1 MQHTHLFMPLALIS
15 AMAAVQ
21 QVYAAD
27 EFIVRDIKID
37 GLVRL
42 TPTNVYGMLPVNAGD
57 RVNDTTIANAIRAL
71 YATGL
76 FDDIKAS
83 QEADVLIF
91 TVVERPLISKVEFK
105 GNKLIPKEALEEG
118 LKKMGIAEGEVLKKS
133 ALQTIETELE
143 QQYMQQGRYDADVK
157 VITTAKPNNRVDL
170 TVDFVEGKAAKVV
183 DINIIGNT
191 VFQESEIKQAFAV
204 KESGWSSIVTRNDRY
219 AREKMAASLEAL
231 RALYL
236 NKGYINF
243 NITNSNL
250 NLSEDKKNIFV
261 EVAVEEGE
269 QFKFGET
276 KFLGDALYKPE
287 ELKALKI
294 YKDGET
300 YSQEKVNAVKQLL
313 LRKYGNA
320 GYYYAEVN
328 MVPEINKETKLV
340 DLNYYINPGQQVT
353 VRRINFMGNTKTADE
368 VLRREMRQMEGA
380 LASNEKIDL
389 SKVRLERTGFFKT
402 VDIKPARIPN
412 VSDQVDLN
420 INVEEQHS
428 GTSTLAVGFSQ
439 SGGVTFQAG
448 LSQTNFLGTGNS
460 VAIDLSRSETQDYY
474 NLSVTDPYFTI
485 DGVRRGYNMYYRKTK
500 LDDNYNVNNYVT
512 DSLGGGITFGY
523 PIDENQS
530 ISAGLNIDQT
540 DVTTGPYVSTYV
552 RDYLL
557 ANGGK
562 AKGQGKYCST
572 DKLMSQREIEK
583 ARDGVNY
590 VEPNP
595 IPAGYDDALCV
606 NTANANADVGFTPFD
621 NQFGGDFLTY
631 NLNLGWSF
639 NTLNRPVFPTNGMSH
654 RVNAEIALPGSDV
667 EYQKLTYD
675 AQAFLPLPYD
685 FVLRGYGKLGYGN
698 DLPFYKNFY
707 AGGFGSVRGY
717 DNSTLGPK
725 YPAVTNNESRNI
737 DYNPE
742 EVGGNA
748 LIQFGA
754 ELALPLP
761 FKGDWTRQVRPVLF
775 AEGAQVFDTQCSIP
789 SGKLYLAGTPT
800 DPGVD
805 AKKYCEDNFGFD
817 AENMRYSVGVGFTWI
832 TMIGPLSLSYAYPL
846 NDKPGD
852 QTKNI
857 QFEIGRTF

>member
-1 MQHTHLFMPLALIS
+1 MTLCVCKRIWIYNLLEKTGMRHTHFLMPLALVS

-21 QVYAAD
+21 QAYAAD
-27 EFIVRDIKID
+27 DFVVRDIRVN

-42 TPTNVYGMLPVNAGD
+42 TPANVYTMLPINSGD
-57 RVNDTTIANAIRAL
+57 RVNEPMIAEAIRTL

-83 QEADVLIF
+83 KENDTLVFNVI
-91 TVVERPLISKVEFK
+91 ERPIISKLEFK
-105 GNKLIPKEALEEG
+105 GNKLIPKEALEQG
-118 LKKMGIAEGEVLKKS
+118 LKKMGIAEGEVFKKS

-143 QQYMQQGRYDADVK
+143 QQYTQQGRYDADVT
-157 VITTAKPNNRVDL
+157 VDTVARPNNRVEL
-170 TVDFVEGKAAKVV
+170 KINFNEGTPAKVF
-183 DINIIGNT
+183 DINVIGNT
-191 VFQESEIKQAFAV
+191 VFKDSEIKQAFAV
-204 KESGWSSIVTRNDRY
+204 KESGWASVFTRNDRY

-231 RALYL
+231 RAMYL

-243 NITNSNL
+243 NINNSQL
-250 NLSEDKKNIFV
+250 NISEDKKHIFI
-261 EVAVEEGE
+261 EVAVDEGS
-269 QFKFGET
+269 QFKFGQT

-287 ELKALKI
+287 ELQALKI
-294 YKDGET
+294 YKDGDT

-320 GYYYAEVN
+320 GYYFADVN
-328 MVPEINKETKLV
+328 IVPQINNETGVV
-340 DLNYYINPGQQVT
+340 DLNYYVNPGQQVT
-353 VRRINFMGNTKTADE
+353 VRRINFTGNSKTSDE

-412 VSDQVDLN
+412 SPDQVDLN
-420 INVEEQHS
+420 VNVEEQHS
-428 GTSTLAVGFSQ
+428 GTTTLAVGYSQ
-439 SGGVTFQAG
+439 SGGITFQAG
-448 LSQTNFLGTGNS
+448 LSQTNFMGTGNR

-485 DGVRRGYNMYYRKTK
+485 DGVSRGYNVYYRKTK
-500 LDDNYNVNNYVT
+500 LNDDYNVNNYVT
-512 DSLGGGITFGY
+512 DSFGGSLSFGY

-530 ISAGLNIDQT
+530 LSASVGVDNT
-540 DVTTGPYVSTYV
+540 KVTTGPYVSTYV

-562 AKGQGKYCST
+562 ATSKGTYCPT
-572 DKLMSQREIEK
+572 DANGNSQYDTEK
-583 ARDGVNY
+583 GECKVP
-590 VEPNP
+590 EET
-595 IPAGYDDALCV
+595 YD
-606 NTANANADVGFTPFD
+606 NAFEGEFF
-621 NQFGGDFLTY
+621 TY
-631 NLNLGWSF
+631 NLNLGWSY
-639 NTLNRPVFPTNGMSH
+639 NTLNRPIFPTSGMSH
-654 RVNAEIALPGSDV
+654 RVGLEIGLPGSDV
-667 EYQKLTYD
+667 DYQKVTYD
-675 AQAFLPLPYD
+675 TQAFFPIGSTG

-707 AGGFGSVRGY
+707 AGGYGSVRGY

-725 YPAVTNNESRNI
+725 YPSVNLQETKQNDSS
-737 DYNPE
+737 PE

-748 LIQFGA
+748 LVQFGT
-754 ELALPLP
+754 ELVLPMP

-775 AEGAQVFDTQCSIP
+775 AEGGQVFDTKCNIDNSVYGNKGMKINGQTI
-789 SGKLYLAGTPT
+789 T
-800 DPGVD
+800 DVR
-805 AKKYCEDNFGFD
+805 KYCEDNYGFD
-817 AENMRYSVGVGFTWI
+817 LGNLRYSVGVGVTWI
-832 TMIGPLSLSYAYPL
+832 TMIGPLSLSYAFPL

-852 QTKNI
+852 ETKEI

>member
-1 MQHTHLFMPLALIS
+1 MQHTHLFMPLALVS

-42 TPTNVYGMLPVNAGD
+42 TPANVYTMLPVHSGD
-57 RVNDTTIANAIRAL
+57 RVDDQAISNSIRAL
-71 YATGL
+71 YASGM

-83 QEADVLIF
+83 KQGDTLVF
-91 TVVERPLISKVEFK
+91 TVVERPLISKIELK

-118 LKKMGIAEGEVLKKS
+118 LKKMGLAEGEVLKKS
-133 ALQTIETELE
+133 TLQTVESELE
-143 QQYMQQGRYDADVK
+143 QQYVQQGRYDADVK
-157 VITTAKPNNRVDL
+157 VTTTAKPNNRVDL
-170 TVDFVEGKAAKVV
+170 LLEFNEGKAAKVV
-183 DINIIGNT
+183 DINVIGNT
-191 VFQESEIKQAFAV
+191 VFSDSDIQQAFAV
-204 KESGWSSIVTRNDRY
+204 KESSWSSIVSRNDRY

-236 NKGYINF
+236 NAGYINF
-243 NITNSNL
+243 DITNSSL
-250 NLSEDKKNIFV
+250 NLSEDKKRIFI
-261 EVAVEEGE
+261 EVSVNEGE

-287 ELKALKI
+287 ELKAMQI
-294 YKDGET
+294 YKDGAT

-328 MVPEINKETKLV
+328 VVPQINNETRVV

-353 VRRINFMGNTKTADE
+353 VRRINFTGNTKTSDE

-389 SKVRLERTGFFKT
+389 SKVRLERTGYFKT
-402 VDIKPARIPN
+402 VDIKPTRIPN
-412 VSDQVDLN
+412 MPDQVDLN
-420 INVEEQHS
+420 VNVEEQHS
-428 GTSTLAVGFSQ
+428 GTSTLAVGYSQ

-448 LSQTNFLGTGNS
+448 LSQTNFMGTGNS

-500 LDDNYNVNNYVT
+500 LDSDYNVNNYVT
-512 DSLGGGITFGY
+512 DSLGGGINFGY

-530 ISAGLNIDQT
+530 ISAGLNIDST
-540 DVTTGPYVSTYV
+540 EVTTGPYVSTYV
-552 RDYLL
+552 RDYLM
-557 ANGGK
+557 AHGGK
-562 AKGQGKYCST
+562 VK
-572 DKLMSQREIEK
+572 
-583 ARDGVNY
+583 
-590 VEPNP
+590 
-595 IPAGYDDALCV
+595 
-606 NTANANADVGFTPFD
+606 NTATYCLVDLTEDNDYTCPDESVSDPYNSEFT
-621 NQFGGDFLTY
+621 GDFLTY
-631 NLNLGWSF
+631 NLTLGWSY
-639 NTLNRPVFPTNGMSH
+639 NTLNRPQFPTSGQSH

-667 EYQKLTYD
+667 EYQKITYD
-675 AQAFLPLPYD
+675 AQAFLPLGKD

-707 AGGFGSVRGY
+707 AGGYGSVRGY

-725 YPAVTNNESRNI
+725 YDGVYYTETGQTDPS
-737 DYNPE
+737 PE

-748 LIQFGA
+748 LVQFGT

-775 AEGAQVFDTQCSIP
+775 AEGAQVFDTQCDVF
-789 SGKLYLAGTPT
+789 TT
-800 DPGVD
+800 DA
-805 AKKYCEDNFGFD
+805 AKQTCKDEYGFD
-817 AENMRYSVGVGFTWI
+817 LGNMRYSVGVGFTWI
-832 TMIGPLSLSYAYPL
+832 TMIGPLSLSYAFPL

-852 QTKNI
+852 ETKEI

>member
-1 MQHTHLFMPLALIS
+1 MQHTHLFMPLALVS
-15 AMAAVQ
+15 AMAATQ

-27 EFIVRDIKID
+27 EFIARDIKID

-42 TPTNVYGMLPVNAGD
+42 TPANVYGMIPVNSGD
-57 RVNDTTIANAIRAL
+57 RVNEAVLANAIRSL

-76 FDDIKAS
+76 FDDIQAS
-83 QEADVLIF
+83 READTLVF
-91 TVVERPLISKVEFK
+91 KVVERPIISKVEFK
-105 GNKLIPKEALEEG
+105 GNKLIPKEALEDG
-118 LKKMGIAEGEVLKKS
+118 LKKMGVAEGEVLKKS
-133 ALQTIETELE
+133 ALQTLESELE
-143 QQYMQQGRYDADVK
+143 QQYMQQGRYDADVR
-157 VITTAKPNNRVDL
+157 VITTARPNNRVDL
-170 TVDFVEGKAAKVV
+170 TVEFVEGKAAKVV

-191 VFQESEIKQAFAV
+191 VFKESDIKQAFAV
-204 KESGWSSIVTRNDRY
+204 KESSWSSIVTRNDRY

-243 NITNSNL
+243 NITNSSL
-250 NLSEDKKNIFV
+250 NLSEDKKHIFV
-261 EVAVEEGE
+261 EVSVDEGE
-269 QFKFGET
+269 QFKFGES

-287 ELKALKI
+287 ELTALKI

-328 MVPEINKETKLV
+328 IVPQIDKETKLV

-353 VRRINFMGNTKTADE
+353 VRRINFAGNSKTADE

-402 VDIKPARIPN
+402 VDVKPVRIPN
-412 VSDQVDLN
+412 VPDQIDLN
-420 INVEEQHS
+420 VNVEEQHS

-448 LSQTNFLGTGNS
+448 LSQTNFLGTGNAVS
-460 VAIDLSRSETQDYY
+460 IDLSRSQTQDYY

-500 LDDNYNVNNYVT
+500 LDDNYNVNKYVT
-512 DSLGGGITFGY
+512 DSFGGGINFGY

-540 DVTTGPYVSTYV
+540 EVTTGNRVSTYI

-557 ANGGK
+557 ENGGK
-562 AKGQGKYCST
+562 EIGSSNYCIDNNDPCGT
-572 DKLMSQREIEK
+572 KLK
-583 ARDGVNY
+583 ADR
-590 VEPNP
+590 
-595 IPAGYDDALCV
+595 
-606 NTANANADVGFTPFD
+606 FS
-621 NQFGGDFLTY
+621 GDYLTY
-631 NLNLGWSF
+631 NLNLGWSY
-639 NTLNRPVFPTNGMSH
+639 NTLNRPIFPTNGMSH

-667 EYQKLTYD
+667 EFQKVTYD
-675 AQAFLPLPYD
+675 AQAYFPLGHD
-685 FVLRGYGKLGYGN
+685 FVLRGYSKLGFGN

-707 AGGFGSVRGY
+707 AGGYGSVRGY

-725 YPAVTNNESRNI
+725 YDSVYAEHNSLENF
-737 DYNPE
+737 DLE

-748 LIQFGA
+748 LVRFGT
-754 ELALPLP
+754 ELALPVP
-761 FKGDWTRQVRPVLF
+761 FKGDWTRQVRPVVF
-775 AEGAQVFDTQCSIP
+775 AEGAQVFDTQCDVS
-789 SGKLYLAGTPT
+789 SSADLR
-800 DPGVD
+800 
-805 AKKYCEDNFGFD
+805 KYCKDNYGFD
-817 AENMRYSVGVGFTWI
+817 FGEMRYSVGVGFTWI

-846 NDKPGD
+846 NDKQGD
-852 QTKNI
+852 ETKNI

>member
-15 AMAAVQ
+15 AMATVQ
-21 QVYAAD
+21 QVYAAED
-27 EFIVRDIKID
+27 YIVRDIKVD

-42 TPTNVYGMLPVNAGD
+42 TPANVYGMIPLNSGD
-57 RVNDTTIANAIRAL
+57 RVSDAALANAIRSL

-76 FDDIKAS
+76 FDDIKTEK
-83 QEADVLIF
+83 QGDTLVF
-91 TVVERPLISKVEFK
+91 KVVERPLISKVEFK

-118 LKKMGIAEGEVLKKS
+118 LKKMGITEGEVLKKS
-133 ALQTIETELE
+133 ALQTVESELE

-157 VITTAKPNNRVDL
+157 VVTTAKPNNRVDL
-170 TVDFVEGKAAKVV
+170 TIEFVEGKAAKVV

-191 VFQESEIKQAFAV
+191 VFKESEIELAFAV
-204 KESGWSSIVTRNDRY
+204 KESGWTSIISRNDRY
-219 AREKMAASLEAL
+219 AREKMAASLESL

-243 NITNSNL
+243 NINHSSL

-261 EVAVEEGE
+261 EVSVDEGE

-276 KFLGDALYKPE
+276 KFLGDALYTPA
-287 ELKALKI
+287 ELKALQI
-294 YKDGET
+294 YKDGDI

-328 MVPEINKETKLV
+328 VVPQIDKETHLV
-340 DLNYYINPGQQVT
+340 DLNYYVNPGQQVT
-353 VRRINFMGNTKTADE
+353 VRRINFTGNTKTADE

-402 VDIKPARIPN
+402 VDIKPARVPN
-412 VSDQVDLN
+412 TADQVDLN

-460 VAIDLSRSETQDYY
+460 VSIDLSRSETQDYY

-500 LDDNYNVNNYVT
+500 LDEDYNVNNYVT
-512 DSLGGGITFGY
+512 DSFGGGINFGY

-530 ISAGLNIDQT
+530 VSAGLNIDQT
-540 DVTTGPYVSTYV
+540 EVTTGNGVSTYV

-557 ANGGK
+557 ANDGK
-562 AKGQGKYCST
+562 EIGKSEYCI
-572 DKLMSQREIEK
+572 D
-583 ARDGVNY
+583 
-590 VEPNP
+590 
-595 IPAGYDDALCV
+595 
-606 NTANANADVGFTPFD
+606 TADPCTKQSKPDRFS
-621 NQFGGDFLTY
+621 GDYLTY
-631 NLNLGWSF
+631 NLNLGWSY
-639 NTLNRPVFPTNGMSH
+639 NTLNRPVFPTSGMSH
-654 RVNAEIALPGSDV
+654 RVNGEIALPGSDV
-667 EYQKLTYD
+667 EYQKITYD
-675 AQAFLPLPYD
+675 AQAFQPLGKG

-725 YPAVTNNESRNI
+725 YPGVTYSESRSK
-737 DYNPE
+737 DYDFE

-748 LIQFGA
+748 LIQFGT

-761 FKGDWTRQVRPVLF
+761 FKGDWTRQVRPVIF
-775 AEGAQVFDTQCSIP
+775 AEGAQVFDTQCDVP
-789 SGKLYLAGTPT
+789 SGQLYMTGSKT
-800 DPGVD
+800 DAGVD
-805 AKKYCEDNFGFD
+805 AKQYCKDNFGFELD
-817 AENMRYSVGVGFTWI
+817 NMRYSVGVGFTWI

-846 NDKPGD
+846 NDKDGD
-852 QTKNI
+852 ETKNI

>member
-1 MQHTHLFMPLALIS
+1 MRHTHFLMPLALVS

-21 QVYAAD
+21 QAYAAD
-27 EFIVRDIKID
+27 DFVVRDIRIY

-42 TPTNVYGMLPVNAGD
+42 TPANVSTMLPINSGD
-57 RVNDTTIANAIRAL
+57 RVNEPMIAEAIRTL

-83 QEADVLIF
+83 RDNDTLVF
-91 TVVERPLISKVEFK
+91 NVVERPIISKLEFK
-105 GNKLIPKEALEEG
+105 GNKLIPKEALEQG
-118 LKKMGIAEGEVLKKS
+118 LKKMGIAEGEVFKKS

-143 QQYMQQGRYDADVK
+143 QQYTQQGRYDADVT
-157 VITTAKPNNRVDL
+157 VDTIARPNNRVEL
-170 TVDFVEGKAAKVV
+170 KLNFNEGTAAKVFN
-183 DINIIGNT
+183 INIIGNT
-191 VFQESEIKQAFAV
+191 VFKDSEIKQAFAV
-204 KESGWSSIVTRNDRY
+204 KESGWASVVTRNDRY

-231 RALYL
+231 RAMYL

-243 NITNSNL
+243 HINNSQLNI
-250 NLSEDKKNIFV
+250 SEDKKNIFI
-261 EVAVEEGE
+261 EVAVEEGS
-269 QFKFGET
+269 QFKFGQT

-287 ELKALKI
+287 ELQALKI
-294 YKDGET
+294 YKDGDT

-320 GYYYAEVN
+320 GYYFADVN
-328 MVPEINKETKLV
+328 VVPQINNETGVV
-340 DLNYYINPGQQVT
+340 DLNYYVNPGQQVT
-353 VRRINFMGNTKTADE
+353 VRRINFTGNSKTADE

-412 VSDQVDLN
+412 SPDQVDLN
-420 INVEEQHS
+420 VNVEEQHS
-428 GTSTLAVGFSQ
+428 GTTTLAVGYSQ
-439 SGGVTFQAG
+439 SGGITFQAG
-448 LSQTNFLGTGNS
+448 LSQTNFMGTGNRVS
-460 VAIDLSRSETQDYY
+460 IDLSRSETQDYY

-485 DGVRRGYNMYYRKTK
+485 DGVSRGYNVYYRKTK
-500 LDDNYNVNNYVT
+500 LNDDYNVNNYVT
-512 DSLGGGITFGY
+512 DSFGGSLSFGY

-530 ISAGLNIDQT
+530 LSASLGVDNT
-540 DVTTGPYVSTYV
+540 KVTTGPYVSTYV

-562 AKGQGKYCST
+562 PTGKST
-572 DKLMSQREIEK
+572 WCPSGKNETDPSTQK
-583 ARDGVNY
+583 
-590 VEPNP
+590 P
-595 IPAGYDDALCV
+595 IPDTCEG
-606 NTANANADVGFTPFD
+606 GFEEYNSAFESE
-621 NQFGGDFLTY
+621 FFTY
-631 NLNLGWSF
+631 NLNLGWSY
-639 NTLNRPVFPTNGMSH
+639 NTLNRPIFPTSGMSH
-654 RVNAEIALPGSDV
+654 RVGLEIGLPGSDV
-667 EYQKLTYD
+667 DYQKLTYD
-675 AQAFLPLPYD
+675 TQAFLPIGKSG

-707 AGGFGSVRGY
+707 AGGYGSVRGY

-725 YPAVTNNESRNI
+725 YASVNLQETRQNDSS
-737 DYNPE
+737 PE

-748 LIQFGA
+748 LVQFGT

-775 AEGAQVFDTQCSIP
+775 AEGGQVFDTKCDINNTA
-789 SGKLYLAGTPT
+789 YGTKGMKINGQQI
-800 DPGVD
+800 DDVR
-805 AKKYCEDNFGFD
+805 KYCEDNYGFD
-817 AENMRYSVGVGFTWI
+817 LGNMRYSVGVGFTWI
-832 TMIGPLSLSYAYPL
+832 TMIGPLSLSYAFPL

-852 QTKNI
+852 ETKEI

>member
-1 MQHTHLFMPLALIS
+1 MRHTHFLMPLALVS

-21 QVYAAD
+21 QAYAAD
-27 EFIVRDIKID
+27 DFVVRDIRVN

-42 TPTNVYGMLPVNAGD
+42 TPANVYTMLPINSGD
-57 RVNDTTIANAIRAL
+57 RVNEPMIAEAIRTL

-83 QEADVLIF
+83 KENDTLVFNVI
-91 TVVERPLISKVEFK
+91 ERPIISKLEFK
-105 GNKLIPKEALEEG
+105 GNKLIPKEALEQG
-118 LKKMGIAEGEVLKKS
+118 LKKMGIAEGEVFKKS

-143 QQYMQQGRYDADVK
+143 QQYTQQGRYDADVT
-157 VITTAKPNNRVDL
+157 VVTVARPNNRVEL
-170 TVDFVEGKAAKVV
+170 KINFNEGTPAKVF

-191 VFQESEIKQAFAV
+191 VFKDSEIKQAFAV
-204 KESGWSSIVTRNDRY
+204 KESGWASVVTRNDRY

-231 RALYL
+231 RAMYL

-243 NITNSNL
+243 NINNSQL
-250 NLSEDKKNIFV
+250 NISEDKKHIFI
-261 EVAVEEGE
+261 EVAVDEGS
-269 QFKFGET
+269 QFKFGQT

-287 ELKALKI
+287 ELQALKI
-294 YKDGET
+294 YKDGDT

-320 GYYYAEVN
+320 GYYFADVN
-328 MVPEINKETKLV
+328 IVPQINNETGVV
-340 DLNYYINPGQQVT
+340 DLNYYVNPGQQVT
-353 VRRINFMGNTKTADE
+353 VRRINFTGNSKTSDE

-412 VSDQVDLN
+412 SPDQVDLN
-420 INVEEQHS
+420 VNVEEQHS
-428 GTSTLAVGFSQ
+428 GTTTLAVGYSQ
-439 SGGVTFQAG
+439 SGGITFQAG
-448 LSQTNFLGTGNS
+448 LSQTNFMGTGNR

-485 DGVRRGYNMYYRKTK
+485 DGVSRGYNVYYRKTK
-500 LDDNYNVNNYVT
+500 LNDDYNVNNYVT
-512 DSLGGGITFGY
+512 DSFGGSLSFGY

-530 ISAGLNIDQT
+530 LSASVGVDNT
-540 DVTTGPYVSTYV
+540 KVTTGPYVSTYV

-562 AKGQGKYCST
+562 ATSKGTYCPT
-572 DKLMSQREIEK
+572 DANGNSQYDTEK
-583 ARDGVNY
+583 GECKVP
-590 VEPNP
+590 EET
-595 IPAGYDDALCV
+595 YD
-606 NTANANADVGFTPFD
+606 NAFEGEFF
-621 NQFGGDFLTY
+621 TY
-631 NLNLGWSF
+631 NLNLGWSY
-639 NTLNRPVFPTNGMSH
+639 NTLNRPIFPTSGMSH
-654 RVNAEIALPGSDV
+654 RVGLEIGLPGSDV
-667 EYQKLTYD
+667 DYQKVTYD
-675 AQAFLPLPYD
+675 TQAFFPIGSTG

-707 AGGFGSVRGY
+707 AGGYGSVRGY

-725 YPAVTNNESRNI
+725 YPSVNLQETKQNDSS
-737 DYNPE
+737 PE

-748 LIQFGA
+748 LVQFGT
-754 ELALPLP
+754 ELVLPMP

-775 AEGAQVFDTQCSIP
+775 AEGGQVFDTKCNIDNSVYGNKGMKINGQTI
-789 SGKLYLAGTPT
+789 T
-800 DPGVD
+800 DVR
-805 AKKYCEDNFGFD
+805 KYCEDNYGFD
-817 AENMRYSVGVGFTWI
+817 LGNLRYSVGVGVTWI
-832 TMIGPLSLSYAYPL
+832 TMIGPLSLSYAFPL

-852 QTKNI
+852 ETKEI

>member
-1 MQHTHLFMPLALIS
+1 MGMRHTHLLMPLALVS

-27 EFIVRDIKID
+27 EFLARDIRID

-42 TPTNVYGMLPVNAGD
+42 TPASIYSMLPINSGD
-57 RVNDTTIANAIRAL
+57 RVSDPMIAEAIRTL
-71 YATGL
+71 YASGL
-76 FDDIKAS
+76 FDDIKAFK
-83 QEADVLIF
+83 ENDVLVF
-91 TVVERPLISKVEFK
+91 KVVERPIISKLEFK
-105 GNKLIPKEALEEG
+105 GNKLIPKEALEQG
-118 LKKMGIAEGEVLKKS
+118 LKKMGIAEGEVFKKS
-133 ALQTIETELE
+133 ALQIIETELE
-143 QQYMQQGRYDADVK
+143 QQYTQQGRYDADVT
-157 VITTAKPNNRVDL
+157 VETVARPNNRVEL
-170 TVDFVEGKAAKVV
+170 KLNFNEGTPAKVF

-191 VFQESEIKQAFAV
+191 VFSDADIKQAFAV
-204 KESGWSSIVTRNDRY
+204 KESGWASIVTRNDRY

-243 NITNSNL
+243 NIINSQL
-250 NLSEDKKNIFV
+250 NISEDKKHIFI
-261 EVAVEEGE
+261 EVSVDEGS

-287 ELKALKI
+287 ELQALKL

-328 MVPEINKETKLV
+328 VVPQINNQTRIV

-353 VRRINFMGNTKTADE
+353 VRRINFTGNNKTADE

-402 VDIKPARIPN
+402 VDVKPVRVPN
-412 VSDQVDLN
+412 SPDQVDLN
-420 INVEEQHS
+420 VDVEEQHS
-428 GTSTLAVGFSQ
+428 GTTTLAVGYSQ
-439 SGGVTFQAG
+439 NGGITFQAG
-448 LSQTNFLGTGNS
+448 LSQTNFMGTGNR
-460 VAIDLSRSETQDYY
+460 VAVDLSRSETQDYY

-485 DGVRRGYNMYYRKTK
+485 DGVSRGYNVYYRKTK
-500 LDDNYNVNNYVT
+500 LNEDYNVNNYVT
-512 DSLGGGITFGY
+512 DSLGGSLSFGY

-530 ISAGLNIDQT
+530 LSASVGIDKT
-540 DVTTGPYVSTYV
+540 KVRTGPSVSTYI

-562 AKGQGKYCST
+562 ATGSSSYCPL
-572 DKLMSQREIEK
+572 DANGNSQLDDELNCKVLEK
-583 ARDGVNY
+583 T
-590 VEPNP
+590 
-595 IPAGYDDALCV
+595 YD
-606 NTANANADVGFTPFD
+606 NAFE
-621 NQFGGDFLTY
+621 GDFLTY
-631 NLNLGWSF
+631 TLNLGWSY
-639 NTLNRPVFPTNGMSH
+639 NTLNRPIFPTSGMSH
-654 RVNAEIALPGSDV
+654 RVGLEVGLPGSDV
-667 EYQKLTYD
+667 DYQKLTYD
-675 AQAFLPLPYD
+675 AQAFKSLPKG
-685 FVLRGYGKLGYGN
+685 FVLRGYGKLGFGN

-707 AGGFGSVRGY
+707 AGGYGSVRGY
-717 DNSTLGPK
+717 DNSSLGPK
-725 YPAVTNNESRNI
+725 YPSVIFQKTDQNDPS
-737 DYNPE
+737 PE

-748 LIQFGA
+748 LVQFGT

-775 AEGAQVFDTQCSIP
+775 AEGAQVFDTKCDV
-789 SGKLYLAGTPT
+789 AGGTMKMNGS
-800 DPGVD
+800 DID
-805 AKKYCEDNFGFD
+805 IKQYCDDNYKFD
-817 AENMRYSVGVGFTWI
+817 LGNMRYSVGVGFTWI

-846 NDKPGD
+846 NDKKGD
-852 QTKNI
+852 DTKSI

>member
-1 MQHTHLFMPLALIS
+1 MTLCVCKRIWIYNLLEKTGMRHTNFLMPLALVS

-21 QVYAAD
+21 QAYAAD
-27 EFIVRDIKID
+27 DFVVRDIRVN

-42 TPTNVYGMLPVNAGD
+42 TPANVYTMLPINSGD
-57 RVNDTTIANAIRAL
+57 RVNEPMIAEAIRTL

-83 QEADVLIF
+83 KENDTLVFNVI
-91 TVVERPLISKVEFK
+91 ERPIISKLEFK
-105 GNKLIPKEALEEG
+105 GNKLIPKEALEQG
-118 LKKMGIAEGEVLKKS
+118 LKKMGIAEGEVFKKS

-143 QQYMQQGRYDADVK
+143 QQYTQQGRYDADVT
-157 VITTAKPNNRVDL
+157 VDTVARPNNRVEL
-170 TVDFVEGKAAKVV
+170 KINFNEGTPAKVF
-183 DINIIGNT
+183 DINVIGNT
-191 VFQESEIKQAFAV
+191 VFKDSEIKQAFAV
-204 KESGWSSIVTRNDRY
+204 KESGWASVVTRNDRY

-231 RALYL
+231 RAMYL

-243 NITNSNL
+243 NINNSQL
-250 NLSEDKKNIFV
+250 NISEDKKHIFI
-261 EVAVEEGE
+261 EVAVDEGS
-269 QFKFGET
+269 QFKFGQT

-287 ELKALKI
+287 ELQALKI
-294 YKDGET
+294 YKDGDT

-320 GYYYAEVN
+320 GYYFADVN
-328 MVPEINKETKLV
+328 IVPQINNETGVV
-340 DLNYYINPGQQVT
+340 DLNYYVNPGQQVT
-353 VRRINFMGNTKTADE
+353 VRRINFTGNSKTSDE

-412 VSDQVDLN
+412 SPDQVDLN
-420 INVEEQHS
+420 VNVEEQHS
-428 GTSTLAVGFSQ
+428 GTTTLAVGYSQ
-439 SGGVTFQAG
+439 SGGITFQAG
-448 LSQTNFLGTGNS
+448 LSQTNFMGTGNR

-485 DGVRRGYNMYYRKTK
+485 DGVSRGYNVYYRKTK
-500 LDDNYNVNNYVT
+500 LNDDYNVNNYVT
-512 DSLGGGITFGY
+512 DSFGGSLSFGY

-530 ISAGLNIDQT
+530 LSASVGVDNT
-540 DVTTGPYVSTYV
+540 KVTTGPYVSTYV

-562 AKGQGKYCST
+562 ATSKGTYCPT
-572 DKLMSQREIEK
+572 DANGNSQYDTEK
-583 ARDGVNY
+583 GECKVP
-590 VEPNP
+590 EET
-595 IPAGYDDALCV
+595 YD
-606 NTANANADVGFTPFD
+606 NAFEGEFF
-621 NQFGGDFLTY
+621 TY
-631 NLNLGWSF
+631 NLNLGWSY
-639 NTLNRPVFPTNGMSH
+639 NTLNRPIFPTSGMSH
-654 RVNAEIALPGSDV
+654 RVGLEIGLPGSDV
-667 EYQKLTYD
+667 DYQKVTYD
-675 AQAFLPLPYD
+675 TQAFFPIGSTG

-707 AGGFGSVRGY
+707 AGGYGSVRGY

-725 YPAVTNNESRNI
+725 YPSVNLQETKQNDSS
-737 DYNPE
+737 PE

-748 LIQFGA
+748 LVQFGT
-754 ELALPLP
+754 ELVLPMP

-775 AEGAQVFDTQCSIP
+775 AEGGQVFDTKCNIDNSVYGNKGMKINGQTI
-789 SGKLYLAGTPT
+789 T
-800 DPGVD
+800 DVR
-805 AKKYCEDNFGFD
+805 KYCEDNYGFD
-817 AENMRYSVGVGFTWI
+817 LGNLRYSVGVGVTWI
-832 TMIGPLSLSYAYPL
+832 TMIGPLSLSYAFPL

-852 QTKNI
+852 ETKEI

>member
-1 MQHTHLFMPLALIS
+1 MQHTHLFMPLALVS
-15 AMAAVQ
+15 AMAATQ

-27 EFIVRDIKID
+27 EFIARDIKID

-42 TPTNVYGMLPVNAGD
+42 TPANVYGMIPVNSGD
-57 RVNDTTIANAIRAL
+57 RVNEAVLANAIRSL

-76 FDDIKAS
+76 FDDIQAS
-83 QEADVLIF
+83 READILVF
-91 TVVERPLISKVEFK
+91 KVVERPIISKVEFK
-105 GNKLIPKEALEEG
+105 GNKLIPKEALEDG
-118 LKKMGIAEGEVLKKS
+118 LKKMGVAEGEVLKKS
-133 ALQTIETELE
+133 ALQTLESELE
-143 QQYMQQGRYDADVK
+143 QQYMQQGRYDADVR
-157 VITTAKPNNRVDL
+157 VITTARPNNRVDL
-170 TVDFVEGKAAKVV
+170 TVEFVEGKAAKVV

-191 VFQESEIKQAFAV
+191 VFKESDIKQAFAV
-204 KESGWSSIVTRNDRY
+204 KESSWSSIVTRNDRY

-243 NITNSNL
+243 NITNSSL
-250 NLSEDKKNIFV
+250 NLSEDKKHIFV
-261 EVAVEEGE
+261 EVSVDEGE
-269 QFKFGET
+269 QFKFGES

-287 ELKALKI
+287 ELSALQI

-328 MVPEINKETKLV
+328 IVPQIDKETKLV

-353 VRRINFMGNTKTADE
+353 VRRINFAGNSKTADE

-402 VDIKPARIPN
+402 VDVKPVRIPN
-412 VSDQVDLN
+412 VPDQIDLN
-420 INVEEQHS
+420 VNVEEQHS

-448 LSQTNFLGTGNS
+448 LSQTNFMGTGNS

-500 LDDNYNVNNYVT
+500 LDEDYNVNNYVT
-512 DSLGGGITFGY
+512 DSLGGGINFGY

-540 DVTTGPYVSTYV
+540 EVTTGPYVSTYV

-557 ANGGK
+557 AHGGK
-562 AKGQGKYCST
+562 TKSTSTYCMVDLVPDSEGVYVCPDGQTSAPYGS
-572 DKLMSQREIEK
+572 E
-583 ARDGVNY
+583 
-590 VEPNP
+590 
-595 IPAGYDDALCV
+595 
-606 NTANANADVGFTPFD
+606 FT
-621 NQFGGDFLTY
+621 GDFLTY
-631 NLNLGWSF
+631 NLNLGWSY
-639 NTLNRPVFPTNGMSH
+639 NTLNRPIFPTNGMSH

-667 EYQKLTYD
+667 EFQKVTYD
-675 AQAFLPLPYD
+675 AQAYFPLGKD

-725 YPAVTNNESRNI
+725 YPGVTYSESDDV
-737 DYNPE
+737 DYDPE

-748 LIQFGA
+748 LIQFGT

-775 AEGAQVFDTQCSIP
+775 AEGAQVFDTQCNVSSSTIYVN
-789 SGKLYLAGTPT
+789 GA
-800 DPGVD
+800 DVD
-805 AKKYCEDNFGFD
+805 SKQYCKDNFGFD
-817 AENMRYSVGVGFTWI
+817 VDNMRYSVGVGFTWI

-846 NDKPGD
+846 NDKEGD
-852 QTKNI
+852 ETKNI